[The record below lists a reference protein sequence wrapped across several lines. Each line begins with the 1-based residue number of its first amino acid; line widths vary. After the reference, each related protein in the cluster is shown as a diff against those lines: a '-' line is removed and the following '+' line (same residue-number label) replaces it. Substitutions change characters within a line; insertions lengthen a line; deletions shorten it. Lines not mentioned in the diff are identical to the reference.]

1 MVVYLGGTA
10 SLPQTGGAVRRNRQ
24 AIHWSPNQ
32 LRTTPMAEREF
43 DNYLAR
49 SGATLE
55 GSRYTAYLAV
65 TPRGNGFPMYFAIC
79 ENRSFR
85 DKTIAETA
93 AAKALADMLGLE
105 EDGTPIFPEGYTGFD
120 DDKPAE
126 SAK

>member
-1 MVVYLGGTA
+1 MT
-10 SLPQTGGAVRRNRQ
+10 
-24 AIHWSPNQ
+24 
-32 LRTTPMAEREF
+32 MAEREF

-65 TPRGNGFPMYFAIC
+65 TPRGHGYPMYFAIC

-93 AAKALADMLGLE
+93 AAKALADLSGLE
-105 EDGTPIFPEGYTGFD
+105 QDGTPIFPEGYTGFD
-120 DDKPAE
+120 DEPASE
-126 SAK
+126 G

>member
-1 MVVYLGGTA
+1 
-10 SLPQTGGAVRRNRQ
+10 
-24 AIHWSPNQ
+24 
-32 LRTTPMAEREF
+32 MAEREF

-65 TPRGNGFPMYFAIC
+65 TPRKSGFPMYFAIC

-85 DKTIAETA
+85 QKDIAETA

-105 EDGTPIFPEGYTGFD
+105 EDGTPIFPDGYTGFD
-120 DDKPAE
+120 DDEPVSEA
-126 SAK
+126 